1 MGKAQVAI
9 DKVINYF
16 DQARKRHP
24 EITTDLLDD
33 NGAIWYANGNDGTE
47 FDWQVNR
54 HTCEFMIYYKKSQL
68 GFIKVYV
75 SDEGEIFGWLYL
87 DEGKAKPEELPG
99 EKMSIEE
106 AEALVDTLYREADPP
121 LDWAMK
127 VSDMDFS
134 TDSDIPYVTEPNLL
148 L

>member
-16 DQARKRHP
+16 DQARKLHP

-33 NGAIWYANGNDGTE
+33 SGEIWYANGNDGTE
-47 FDWQVNR
+47 FDWWENG
-54 HTCEFMIYYKKSQL
+54 HTCEFMIFYKKSQL
-68 GFIKVYV
+68 GFIKAFV
-75 SDEGEIFGWLYL
+75 SDKGEIFGWLYL
-87 DEGKAKPEELPG
+87 DEGKAKPKKLPVQ
-99 EKMSIEE
+99 KMSIEE

-121 LDWAMK
+121 FDWAMK